1 MKQLTRK
8 ILKATSGPEGDWE
21 NFRLLKNE
29 ILLEE
34 NKKELIIDILNTKEF
49 IYTDVGGLFLT
60 IPELW
65 EDFDLNDWLHIIRN
79 VNRPSKYRLY
89 MDYEPNFEDI
99 RFLYNWIGIDSV
111 SLYKEDSEISKENKE
126 NLNKVFPQFLNDTMR
141 NGDTYKEDFKDGTFG
156 DISFFRIMKERLISQ
171 GAKESFN
178 GNL

>member
-8 ILKATSGPEGDWE
+8 ILKATSGPKGDWE
-21 NFRLLKNE
+21 NFKSLKNE
-29 ILLEE
+29 ILLDQS
-34 NKKELIIDILNTKEF
+34 KKELIVDILNTKEF

-65 EDFDLNDWLHIIRN
+65 KDFNLDDWLYIIRN
-79 VNRPSKYRLY
+79 VIRPAKYRLY

-111 SLYKEDSEISKENKE
+111 NLYKEDSEISKENKV
-126 NLNKVFPQFLNDTMR
+126 NLDKVFPQFLNDTMR

-156 DISFFRIMKERLISQ
+156 NIKYFRDMKQRLILQ
-171 GAKESFN
+171 GVKEGFK